1 MAWVRGHGNGVA
13 IVIDTVQ
20 LNPIENSPLIVAGV
34 VYGTTESRRAWLKK
48 LASTFAKILS
58 ESDIHTGK
66 LHLAAY
72 ALFERIKLFALF
84 SKHHGF
90 KEELEW
96 RIVYMPDRDHGK
108 KLEPMY
114 NYAIGPR
121 GIEPK
126 LRFKILPVEGVT
138 AADMSLTKIIE
149 RIILGPTISY
159 PLAHAT
165 VRQMF
170 DLLKQPDLKPKLRAS
185 TIPFRS
191 IA

>member
-90 KEELEW
+90 KEEL
-96 RIVYMPDRDHGK
+96 VS
-108 KLEPMY
+108 
-114 NYAIGPR
+114 
-121 GIEPK
+121 GI
-126 LRFKILPVEGVT
+126 
-138 AADMSLTKIIE
+138 
-149 RIILGPTISY
+149 
-159 PLAHAT
+159 
-165 VRQMF
+165 
-170 DLLKQPDLKPKLRAS
+170 RAE
-185 TIPFRS
+185 
-191 IA
+191 